1 MLTPCALRTQD
12 YRAMLIPLL
21 RVGKSLTP
29 CLGMSGE
36 CGTMN
41 LASKLSLAA
50 AGVFLLTGMLLGI
63 VKYRR
68 IMTSPQHRAPVY
80 IDIAHRAA
88 FLYSFA
94 ALVIARLVEYSPYS
108 ATVQLT
114 AALVPLVFFAMTIT
128 GYAAH
133 GFKNDTENM
142 FSERNLITTWFM
154 YALIAGE
161 IGGMSIILWGFVQTQ
176 LLK

>member
-1 MLTPCALRTQD
+1 
-12 YRAMLIPLL
+12 
-21 RVGKSLTP
+21 
-29 CLGMSGE
+29 
-36 CGTMN
+36 MN
-41 LASKLSLAA
+41 PASKISLAA

-68 IMTSPQHRAPVY
+68 TMTSPAHRAPVY

-108 ATVQLT
+108 LTVQL
-114 AALVPLVFFAMTIT
+114 AAVLVPLAFFALTIV
-128 GYAAH
+128 GYATH

-142 FSERNLITTWFM
+142 FSERNFTTTWFM

-161 IGGMSIILWGFVQTQ
+161 IGGMSVILWGFVRTQ
-176 LLK
+176 LLKG